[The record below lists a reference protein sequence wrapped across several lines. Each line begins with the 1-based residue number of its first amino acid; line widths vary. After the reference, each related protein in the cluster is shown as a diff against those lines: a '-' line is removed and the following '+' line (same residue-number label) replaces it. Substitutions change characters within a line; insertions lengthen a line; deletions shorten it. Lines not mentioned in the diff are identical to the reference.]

1 MAAGPLR
8 TKVRV
13 TCLFLLLTIN
23 AVAQLKP
30 PTYLISAP
38 AGSAYTQIDK
48 AGRTVLPN
56 GRFITPRGR
65 QIETAPH
72 PYGLVL
78 SPDGNT
84 LITAN
89 SGINPFSISIIRD
102 VLGESTPGTSP
113 SVRQVPEG
121 PKTDNGV
128 LEACFMGLAVSPD
141 GKTVYVA
148 GGETN
153 KIFAF
158 DIATGKPAGSINCGV
173 KTATADYRHG
183 YIGDM
188 ALTRDGKTLYAVDQI
203 GFRLLV
209 IDVSSKTIR
218 HNVPTGRYPFGIT
231 LSPDEKT
238 AYVANVG
245 VFEYKPFTD
254 LDKKDLK
261 RTAHEYPSSKYGSKE
276 MRDGDEKRGVPA
288 LGDPNVPE
296 AFSVWR
302 VNVNNVAQA
311 TPTVTAK
318 IKTGFLVGQMVE
330 DFPAVGGSSPNSV
343 VATDQYV
350 FVSNGNNDCVSVI
363 DLQTSTVV
371 RNIAL
376 SPDARLGNLRG
387 IIPFGLALSP
397 DSKRLFVA
405 EAGINAV
412 AVIDVP
418 TLAVVGHIPAGW
430 FPSKLKVSQDG
441 TKLMVANAKGFGS
454 GPNGGKAFTLGDR
467 GSYIGNLMNGTV
479 SVMTIPTD
487 AELKAETEQVIRNN
501 FTFTPVSNPANA
513 GQAVLA
519 TNPIPAYPGQKR
531 AADAPNPIKHI
542 VFIAKENRTY
552 DELLGQLPG
561 GRGDSTLARY
571 GVGVTVTNRQTKQ
584 TVAKAAVMPNHHALA
599 RRFAMSDNFYC
610 DSDVS
615 ADGHR
620 WMVNTYPNEWVE
632 TSTAASYGGKRNQRD
647 SSGAPG
653 NLAFVGSAGSI
664 YPEDY
669 NEGGS
674 MWDHL
679 ERWKKAFFNFGFG
692 VEMAGAYSDS
702 TMKYIGEKYTINY
715 PLPAPLFDR
724 TSRIFPT
731 YNMAIPDQFRADLFM
746 KEFNEKWGT
755 SSTPASSRTLDRLKT
770 RRSEP
775 KKVSSDRTGVMP
787 DMVTLMLP
795 NDHGTRPRAKAGF
808 PFTESYMADN
818 DLALGRVVEFLSK
831 TPYWKNMLIVVLEDD
846 PQGGVDHIDAHR
858 SPLLVISPW
867 VKRNYVGHVHYSFG
881 SVFKTFWNILGMPC
895 LNQYDAGA
903 TDLADLFTDQPDFT
917 PYRAVPADSRLFD
930 PQKALDP
937 FDEKFDW
944 KAFSESEELDRTET
958 MQKRRAEDD
967 EEERRKKP
975 VKKTN
980 PKRPR

>member
-1 MAAGPLR
+1 MKFYSTLP
-8 TKVRV
+8 
-13 TCLFLLLTIN
+13 FLLLTISTFAQP
-23 AVAQLKP
+23 AVP
-30 PTYLISAP
+30 RYLMSAP
-38 AGSAYTQIDK
+38 AGNAYTQIDK

-65 QIETAPH
+65 QIEIAPH

-78 SPDGNT
+78 SPDGQT
-84 LITAN
+84 VVTAN
-89 SGINPFSISIIRD
+89 SGISPFSISIIRD
-102 VLGESTPGTSP
+102 ALGTSP
-113 SVRQVPEG
+113 TVRQIPDG
-121 PKTDNGV
+121 FKTDNGV

-141 GKTVYVA
+141 SKIVYVA

-153 KIFAF
+153 KVFAF
-158 DIATGKPAGSINCGV
+158 DLATGKPAGSINCGA
-173 KTATADYRHG
+173 KNYSQG

-203 GFRLLV
+203 GFRLIV
-209 IDVSSKTIR
+209 IDVPSKTIR
-218 HNVPTGRYPFGIT
+218 YNVPTGRYPFGIT
-231 LSPDEKT
+231 LAPDEKT

-261 RTAHEYPSSKYGSKE
+261 RTAHDYPSSKYGSKE
-276 MRDGDEKRGVPA
+276 MRDGDDKRGVPA

-296 AFSVWR
+296 AFSVWSIR
-302 VNVNNVAQA
+302 LGNV
-311 TPTVTAK
+311 PTVTAK
-318 IKTGFLVGQMVE
+318 IKTGFLVGQLVE

-343 VATDQYV
+343 LATDRYV

-363 DLQTSTVV
+363 DVTTNEVV
-371 RNIAL
+371 KNIAL
-376 SPDARLGNLRG
+376 SPDARLGKLRG

-397 DSKRLFVA
+397 DGKRLFVA
-405 EAGINAV
+405 EAGINAL

-418 TLAVVGHIPAGW
+418 TLAVAGHIPTGW
-430 FPSKLKVSQDG
+430 FPSKLKVSLDG
-441 TKLMVANAKGFGS
+441 KKLIVANAKGFGS
-454 GPNGGKAFTLGDR
+454 GPNGGKAFKLGER

-479 SVMTIPTD
+479 SVLDIPTD
-487 AELKAETEQVIRNN
+487 AELASETEQVVRNN
-501 FTFTPVSNPANA
+501 FTFRPITDVPVN
-513 GQAVLA
+513 
-519 TNPIPAYPGQKR
+519 TNPIPAYGGQR
-531 AADAPNPIKHI
+531 RPDGQNPIKHI

-552 DELLGQLPG
+552 DEVLGQLPG
-561 GRGDSTLARY
+561 GNGDSTLARY
-571 GVGVTVTNRQTKQ
+571 GVGVTAINRRTNQ
-584 TVAKAAVMPNHHALA
+584 TVEKAAVMPNHLALA

-632 TSTAASYGGKRNQRD
+632 TSTAASYGGKRHMRD
-647 SSGAPG
+647 SSDAPG
-653 NLAFVGSAGSI
+653 NLLFVGSAGSI

-679 ERWKKAFFNFGFG
+679 ERWKKTFFNFGFG

-746 KEFNEKWGT
+746 KEFTEKWQAKTSGSGT
-755 SSTPASSRTLDRLKT
+755 STPL
-770 RRSEP
+770 
-775 KKVSSDRTGVMP
+775 P
-787 DMVTLMLP
+787 DMLTLMLP
-795 NDHGTRPRAKAGF
+795 NDHGTRPRPKAGF

-818 DLALGRVVEFLSK
+818 DLAVGRVVEFLSK
-831 TPYWKNMLIVVLEDD
+831 TPQWKHMLIVVLEDD

-917 PYRAVPADSRLFD
+917 PYRAIPSDRRLFD

-967 EEERRKKP
+967 DELRKKQP
-975 VKKTN
+975 VKKAK
-980 PKRPR
+980 PKQPRRETKYLERKIG

>member
-1 MAAGPLR
+1 MKPNLLL
-8 TKVRV
+8 V
-13 TCLFLLLTIN
+13 FILLTIN
-23 AVAQLKP
+23 VFAQP
-30 PTYLISAP
+30 AAPRYLISAP
-38 AGSAYTQIDK
+38 AGNAYTQIDK

-78 SPDGNT
+78 SPDGQT
-84 LITAN
+84 VVTAN

-102 VLGESTPGTSP
+102 ALSESPT
-113 SVRQVPEG
+113 VRQVPEG
-121 PKTDNGV
+121 VKTDNGI

-141 GKTVYVA
+141 SKIVYVA

-153 KIFAF
+153 RVFAF
-158 DIATGKPAGSINCGV
+158 DLATGKPAGSINCGA
-173 KTATADYRHG
+173 KNYSHG

-203 GFRLLV
+203 GFRLIV
-209 IDVSSKTIR
+209 IDVPSKTIR
-218 HNVPTGRYPFGIT
+218 HNVPTGRYPFGVT

-245 VFEYKPFTD
+245 VFEYKPFTN
-254 LDKKDLK
+254 LDRKDLK
-261 RTAHEYPSSKYGSKE
+261 RTGHDYPSSKYGSKE

-288 LGDPNVPE
+288 LGDPNVPD

-302 VNVNNVAQA
+302 ISLSNVPA
-311 TPTVTAK
+311 VTAK

-343 VATDQYV
+343 VATDRYV

-363 DLQTSTVV
+363 DVTTSAVV
-371 RNIAL
+371 KNIAL
-376 SPDARLGNLRG
+376 SPDTRLGSKRG

-397 DSKRLFVA
+397 DGKRLFVA

-412 AVIDVP
+412 AVIDVNS
-418 TLAVVGHIPAGW
+418 LAVLGHLPTGW
-430 FPSKLKVSQDG
+430 FPSKLKVSNDG
-441 TKLMVANAKGFGS
+441 KKLIVANAKGYGS
-454 GPNGGKAFTLGDR
+454 GPNGGKAFKLGER

-479 SVMTIPTD
+479 SVMDISTD
-487 AELKAETEQVIRNN
+487 AELASETEQVVRNN
-501 FTFTPVSNPANA
+501 FTFRPLTDVPVS
-513 GQAVLA
+513 
-519 TNPIPAYPGQKR
+519 TNPIPAYGGQKR
-531 AADAPNPIKHI
+531 PAGQNPIRHI

-552 DELLGQLPG
+552 DEVLGQLPG
-561 GRGDSTLARY
+561 GNGDSTLARY
-571 GVGVTVTNRQTKQ
+571 GIEVPVINRKTGVSLT
-584 TVAKAAVMPNHHALA
+584 KAAVMPNHLALA

-632 TSTAASYGGKRNQRD
+632 TGTAAAYGGKRNLRD
-647 SSGAPG
+647 SSDAPG
-653 NLAFVGSAGSI
+653 NLAFYGSAGSI

-679 ERWKKAFFNFGFG
+679 ERWKKEFFNFGFG

-724 TSRIFPT
+724 TSRTFPT

-746 KEFNEKWGT
+746 KEFAEKWGKNP
-755 SSTPASSRTLDRLKT
+755 SPTLPVR
-770 RRSEP
+770 E
-775 KKVSSDRTGVMP
+775 GVLP
-787 DMVTLMLP
+787 DMLTFMLP
-795 NDHGTRPRAKAGF
+795 NDHGTRPRPKAGF

-903 TDLADLFTDQPDFT
+903 TDLSDLFTDQPDFT
-917 PYRAVPADSRLFD
+917 PFRAVPSDRRLFD

-944 KAFSESEELDRTET
+944 KAFSESEEMDRTET

-967 EEERRKKP
+967 DEARRKQPMKKVKP
-975 VKKTN
+975 KQ
-980 PKRPR
+980 PR